1 MNNKQEHYNNFDFNT
16 FFIRIF
22 FIRMMNNK
30 NWQKIK
36 NTLVNNNAQAHKV
49 FDEKSTRSRLKI

>member
-36 NTLVNNNAQAHKV
+36 NTLVNNNAKLTIYLMKNLPEV
-49 FDEKSTRSRLKI
+49 V

>member
-36 NTLVNNNAQAHKV
+36 NTLVNNNAKLTMYLMKNLPEV
-49 FDEKSTRSRLKI
+49 V